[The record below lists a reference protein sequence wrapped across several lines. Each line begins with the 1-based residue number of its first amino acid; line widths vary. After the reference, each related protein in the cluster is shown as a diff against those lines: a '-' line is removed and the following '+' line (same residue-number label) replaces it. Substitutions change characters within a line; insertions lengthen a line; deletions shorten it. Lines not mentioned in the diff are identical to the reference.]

1 MVRGEIPIELGA
13 SWFSPK
19 CVEAQRFMMGGLGV
33 KHCFGAGCE
42 SGTKSRQTLN
52 TRHPQG
58 STDDIGQPVRRW
70 GISFIVKRE
79 TAQITS

>member
-1 MVRGEIPIELGA
+1 MPIELGA

-19 CVEAQRFMMGGLGV
+19 CVEAQRLTNMGCLGV

-52 TRHPQG
+52 TRYDPQITG
-58 STDDIGQPVRRW
+58 DKGQPVRRW